1 MTAGRFHRWRLP
13 LLLAGMCVLL
23 AGILAWQLNAPAP
36 QLGRS
41 HTATK
46 DDGGEHDGGQGDDAA
61 ADTSQP
67 DAAAGESDE
76 ATDTATADD
85 EDAFRLPPIET
96 FSAIIE
102 RPLLNRSR
110 RPTPTQADEAAGLS
124 TSEGKSP
131 LLLSGVMIAGKRRV
145 ALLQTRASPQTIRAE
160 EGETIEGWKVVSI
173 RPQAVTVAS
182 GSTREDLALPDRL
195 IAPGTPVQTPPRQ
208 PVRPGGDPN
217 RTANVPP
224 PRPAPGQ
231 PTEQMPGDVDMESQ

>member
-23 AGILAWQLNAPAP
+23 AGILTWQLNAPAP

-46 DDGGEHDGGQGDDAA
+46 DDGGERDGGQGDDAA

-67 DAAAGESDE
+67 DAAAGESDA

-145 ALLQTRASPQTIRAE
+145 ALLQTRASPRTIRAE

-195 IAPGTPVQTPPRQ
+195 IAPGALVQTPPRQ

-217 RTANVPP
+217 RTANAPP